1 MIEKSMTAMLIEEK
15 NKRKRDRDY
24 FRSTLEEM
32 EDNNKAQ
39 KEREAS
45 FNLRFE
51 ELQKS
56 IKELQEYA
64 KAMFTE
70 TDYDGARISTMQEK
84 VEILFDED

>member
-1 MIEKSMTAMLIEEK
+1 MIEQSMTAMLIEEK
-15 NKRKRDRDY
+15 NKRKRDREY

-70 TDYDGARISTMQEK
+70 TDNDGARISTMQEK

>member
-1 MIEKSMTAMLIEEK
+1 MIEQSMTAMLIEEK
-15 NKRKRDRDY
+15 NKRKRDREY

-70 TDYDGARISTMQEK
+70 TDHDGARISTMQEK